1 MTFHL
6 GQTSEANLQGVKPPI
21 VRCVRRA
28 IVLTTQDFGVFEGV
42 RSHARQ
48 AILFQRKATRT
59 LHSHHLDGGAV
70 DLLPFVEGR
79 LQWQTPLAYPI
90 VQAMLEA
97 SQELAI
103 HLRWGG
109 VWDRLLHELD
119 PVRLDRE
126 VRAYRLRFETAHPD
140 RDAFEDVWHFE
151 EAA

>member
-6 GQTSEANLQGVKPPI
+6 GATSEANLQGVKPPI

-28 IVLTTQDFGVFEGV
+28 IMLTTQDFGVFEGV

-48 AILFQRKATRT
+48 LVLFQRKATRT
-59 LHSHHLDGGAV
+59 MNSLHLVGGAV
-70 DLLPFVEGR
+70 DLLPFVDGR
-79 LQWQTPLAYPI
+79 LQWQTPLSFPI
-90 VQAMLEA
+90 AQAMLEA
-97 SQELAI
+97 SQETGI

-126 VRAYRLRFETAHPD
+126 MRAYWARFEALHPD
-140 RDAFEDVWHFE
+140 RDPLVDPWHFE